1 MSLLIVVLG
10 GVNPDGGRGRVLGVT
25 LAIILLQLI
34 SNAFTIMRAP
44 DTMKTFVNGVLLI
57 AALILDV
64 ALEKRNRKRM

>member
-1 MSLLIVVLG
+1 MNVPMTV
-10 GVNPDGGRGRVLGVT
+10 
-25 LAIILLQLI
+25 
-34 SNAFTIMRAP
+34 AFTPSCSSFARTASGSGVAIMRAP